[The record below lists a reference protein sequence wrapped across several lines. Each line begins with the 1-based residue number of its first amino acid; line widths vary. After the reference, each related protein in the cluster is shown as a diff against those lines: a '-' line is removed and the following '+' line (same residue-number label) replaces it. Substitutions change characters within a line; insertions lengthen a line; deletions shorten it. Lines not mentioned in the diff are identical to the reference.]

1 MIYMIA
7 QYVHKFIEAATP
19 WLVGTA
25 VGLFVLWLII
35 LCYKCKPFAKELKWF
50 FGLTPLHKFVVICT
64 VSFFT
69 LWGGSKE
76 RGILPP
82 GLIDDISS
90 TMTRVVETVQPRS
103 LPEDVST
110 NALAIT
116 EFGIDQTNQTA
127 YFATRWATNLF
138 DYTDSRNLYLFSST
152 NLLERKWTPLC
163 MIPMPADTNAH
174 SFAVTQ
180 NDVMPS
186 MRHWFVDTFGG
197 VGFYRFGVDFDSD
210 GDGIA
215 DDIETLW
222 TFTNPA
228 KFDTDGDGL
237 SDGLELSSR
246 VNTNPLA
253 YDTDGDGVGD
263 GDEVA
268 SGSNP
273 RRANSDQDG
282 LSDAQEL
289 GAMTAIVENDF
300 MWFDMSGGADLL
312 SDYSTLNSYSWKIP
326 LVSEIVVNE
335 VCYTNAR
342 VCVDGTVHLLCPTNV
357 NDWYAHYYGNLSNS
371 QWSASHLTVALCG
384 ANLYARTSDWGS
396 KILYGSIVSDGRSFD
411 VVEYRNLGLYDHDDT
426 NELITCQLIL
436 PHDETNTVYV
446 SYLCASN
453 TFREV
458 SFAAG
463 IQCGWLPSRKPGER
477 FYNLSWPITAD
488 FPQDGLTVKYAIGTC
503 TDPSKTDTDG
513 DGLSDSEEVLSY
525 RTNPLV
531 ADTDGDGIPDGVEVS
546 IGTDPR
552 SIDTDADGMPDGWE
566 AYYGLNPLVDD
577 SSLDA
582 DNDGL
587 ANRAEYEFG
596 TNPAE
601 QDTDGDGIGDR
612 EELGWWEYSSTLPAF
627 SYSNV
632 TNLIS
637 SSSGY
642 DDDMFLV
649 DLPFEVRFAGYSAT
663 KAKVSVNGFVWLVTG
678 VGEVP
683 TSSDYGNQNL
693 SDNSRSQYHGFVAAY
708 WDDLYAYSGRNAQLS
723 VSEAYANGQRY
734 CVIKYQ
740 NISIRGDASNMGTFR
755 VVIPESETN
764 TVYVAYDSLA
774 LGFNGA
780 CATIGAQSPNMGC
793 NFPVAYNESG
803 AVTNGMTIAY
813 HFGTGSNPLLADTD
827 GDGLEDGVEMSI
839 GTSPCCSDT
848 DNDGLADEWEHFNG
862 LDPLSATGNEG
873 ADGDKDG
880 DGLCNLLEYKIGTN
894 PVVADTDGDGVIDS
908 AETGVLDAS
917 DTMTWVSLPAD
928 AVDVTSRFSDADGS
942 LIDYGLSAPVSVNG
956 EKLSTVVI
964 DVNGIVYLPRLGH
977 EGDFSVKSGAN
988 LEYSICTNALV
999 LAPYLD
1005 DLYLT
1010 ANEPAPKVSVAE
1022 TSVGTEQVLVVQ
1034 YENVCPYSNRSRTS
1048 TTNALSFQVVVPLNG
1063 GNVHFLYKDIVGSDM
1078 NGRNADI
1085 GVQMLGGRWAHA
1097 YTYSQQDRVKG
1108 NGNPMRAFFTQGS
1121 LCNGLDLAFNIGSG
1135 SSPLLPDSDG
1145 DGMNDGAEMA
1155 SGTSPITADTD
1166 GDELPDRWEV
1176 LNNLNP
1182 TSATGD
1188 DGASGDPDGDGVDNY
1203 AEYGLGTNPHL
1214 ADTDSDGLSDGKEA
1228 VCVSFADPL
1237 PWLEISTLTN
1247 VTVEI
1252 TNGWD
1257 EAVCWN
1263 LPAPIYVQC
1272 ETVTNIT
1279 IDKKGTVLLNR
1290 SGYADPELWH
1300 SVYDLENYAVD
1311 TNCFTVVPY
1320 GRSLY
1325 FCGMEEPSA
1334 IKIGTAEHAGRGY
1347 IVVEYDNM
1355 HHYEPYSST
1364 NAISFQVA
1372 IPTGRVERVSVSY
1385 ANRIGND
1392 TDGRSASVGCQ
1403 SFGAE
1408 DRVSYCRNEQ
1418 GKIYDGMGLSFVVG
1432 YGSNPLVADT
1442 DNDGISDGVEVNTY
1456 GSNPRLTDTDA
1467 DGLADAQEAS
1477 LGTALNNPDSDG
1489 DGLLDGWEVANSF
1502 NPLSTPGNDESGV
1515 DTDGDG
1521 LTNLQEQSAGSNP
1534 RNADSDGDG
1543 LSDSAEFLTHHTNP
1557 LVADTDGDGM
1567 TDKQETDANYDPLD
1581 PDMDRD
1587 GMSDGWENA
1596 HGLDPQDSTGD
1607 DGADGDPDNDGLSNI
1622 DEYLNGTN
1630 PNLPDSDGDGVPD
1643 GVEVANGSDPND
1655 ASDGGQ
1661 APPVDKFRE
1670 IEFNINGDYAAWEMT
1685 IEGLGPDDTR
1695 TRKISMGRPNAAN
1708 TTTLK
1713 MRKGNSY
1720 RLSMRWLNC
1729 DGHDDDM
1736 SPWYCWQALIDGLP
1750 SQASFDHS
1758 YSEGICVRLP
1768 QRNNIV
1774 VGNGW
1779 IADNEDGLLTSHV
1792 HASQRNSHGGSGAGN
1807 VAQGLSA
1814 TLYVLDD
1821 PKLIPDYDRDGTI
1834 GDGDKTKAEQKKAL
1848 HFWIN
1853 DDEDD
1858 DSTDG
1863 KYAESPNVDIP
1874 GARTGWFE
1882 FDRRDPDW
1890 DDSKVNG
1897 YRDLIDFTPVFMDVS
1912 TIQMLPEKI
1921 RNNLSFKLR
1930 HDSEAVNVVWT
1941 GLSKSSLRLFQRG
1954 TVNNCGR
1961 NLDEASYEAE
1971 TEEVESDGIDVP
1983 DSLAAQ
1989 MRTAST
1995 DKGVAFIEGCLPVDA
2010 PLKLD
2015 IYYGEDKKV
2024 VTGELPLHLSSVEA
2038 MYWFYSI
2045 RGAESNPNAPI
2056 PNGNSPDNLM
2066 ESLADIDIFF
2076 THGFNV
2082 DTEAARGWGSEVFK
2096 RLWQSGSNA
2105 RFHMVTWAGDYRF
2118 GEDMNPFEFMNG
2130 FFYHRDVQYALN
2142 SADAYKRLVKSVQ
2155 ANKSKRVLMAQS
2167 LGNMM
2172 TCEAIRLGL
2181 DAEKYYMFNAAVAS
2195 EAIVSTLQNV
2205 DGTIRQKFVPPDW
2218 RSYNSLSWAANWY
2231 RLFPNDDRSH
2241 IGWPGYFSSKLA
2253 GISEVCNYYSNGD
2266 PVLVS
2271 HTDVPGA
2278 LTKALYVQWP
2288 ISFSWSWPFI
2298 RFQSFEFQ
2306 ATFERFAWQ
2315 KQEVLKGVNPYLATR
2330 EGGWGFHSWPVDLP
2344 NGETEWR
2351 TFTAQ
2356 EAQEMVTNGSI
2367 VTNAVFERSVAAMF
2381 SPTIPLADRNRILAY
2396 NVPAVSESTGSVPT
2410 FESQSK
2416 FVNLNSSAYKN
2427 GWGRSGN
2434 PYNDQWLHSD
2444 MKDMAYYYVF
2454 RLYDELVQKI
2464 QGGAQ

>member
-1 MIYMIA
+1 MIA
-7 QYVHKFIEAATP
+7 QYVHKAIEAATP

-25 VGLFVLWLII
+25 IGLFVLWLIM
-35 LCYKCKPFAKELKWF
+35 LCYKAKPFAKELKWF
-50 FGLTPLHKFVVICT
+50 FSLTPLHKFVVICT

-69 LWGGSKE
+69 LLGGSKE
-76 RGILPP
+76 RGILSSV
-82 GLIDDISS
+82 LMDDISS

-127 YFATRWATNLF
+127 YFATCWATNLF

-222 TFTNPA
+222 TFTNHA

-282 LSDAQEL
+282 LFDAQEL
-289 GAMTAIVENDF
+289 GAMTALVENDF

-326 LVSEIVVNE
+326 LVSETVVNE
-335 VCYTNAR
+335 VCYTNVR

-396 KILYGSIVSDGRSFD
+396 KILYGSLVSDGRSFD

-463 IQCGWLPSRKPGER
+463 IQCGWLPSGKSGER
-477 FYNLSWPITAD
+477 YYNLSWPITAD
-488 FPQDGLTVKYAIGTC
+488 FPQNGVTIKYSIGTC

-513 DGLSDSEEVLSY
+513 DGLSDSEEVVVY

-546 IGTDPR
+546 VGTDPR
-552 SIDTDADGMPDGWE
+552 SVDTDADGMPDGWE
-566 AYYGLNPLVDD
+566 AYYDLNPLVDD
-577 SSLDA
+577 SALDL
-582 DNDGL
+582 DNGGL
-587 ANRAEYEFG
+587 SNYSEYAAG

-601 QDTDGDGIGDR
+601 ADTDEDGIGDR
-612 EELGWWEYSSTLPAF
+612 DELGWWEYPSALPVF
-627 SYSNV
+627 SYSNEI
-632 TNLIS
+632 NLIS

-649 DLPFEVRFAGYSAT
+649 DLPFEVRFAGYRAT
-663 KAKVSVNGFVWLVTG
+663 KAKVSVNGFVWLVTD

-693 SDNSRSQYHGFVAAY
+693 SNNTRSKYHGFVAAY
-708 WDDLYAYSGRNAQLS
+708 WDDLYTYSGRNAQLS
-723 VSEAYANGQRY
+723 VSDAYANGQRY

-774 LGFNGA
+774 SGFNGVG
-780 CATIGAQSPNMGC
+780 ATIGAQSPNMGC

-813 HFGTGSNPLLADTD
+813 HFGTGSNPLMTDTD
-827 GDGLEDGVEMSI
+827 GDGLEDGEEVVI
-839 GTSPCCSDT
+839 GTAPAAVDT
-848 DNDGLADEWEHFNG
+848 DNDGLSDYWEYQHG
-862 LDPLSATGNEG
+862 LDPLSPSGDNG
-873 ADGDKDG
+873 SDGDPDG
-880 DGLCNLLEYKIGTN
+880 DHLTNARELAYGTN
-894 PVVADTDGDGVIDS
+894 PSSPDTDSDGLPDCDETGCIFVTNAVPWMTFDESEDITAALSSANRRCVNWPAPVAMAMQGETVTNVTVSANGLLFFNRAGYVNQGDSTSGESFRYEVDDDALVIAPYLEYTYFRTDIPGYETAVKVGTSTYNGEGYFLVEFDNAFCDTSTWQTNAVSFQVSVPTNHPACAYVRYKDLSGQYMTGDYASIGMQTFDSRWLHSYCDDDAGKVWENMCLEFLFGANSNPLVSDTDEDGLSDGREVSVGTSPAKSDTDGDDLPDNWEVQNS
-908 AETGVLDAS
+908 LD
-917 DTMTWVSLPAD
+917 P
-928 AVDVTSRFSDADGS
+928 
-942 LIDYGLSAPVSVNG
+942 LSA
-956 EKLSTVVI
+956 
-964 DVNGIVYLPRLGH
+964 
-977 EGDFSVKSGAN
+977 
-988 LEYSICTNALV
+988 
-999 LAPYLD
+999 
-1005 DLYLT
+1005 
-1010 ANEPAPKVSVAE
+1010 
-1022 TSVGTEQVLVVQ
+1022 
-1034 YENVCPYSNRSRTS
+1034 
-1048 TTNALSFQVVVPLNG
+1048 
-1063 GNVHFLYKDIVGSDM
+1063 M
-1078 NGRNADI
+1078 
-1085 GVQMLGGRWAHA
+1085 
-1097 YTYSQQDRVKG
+1097 
-1108 NGNPMRAFFTQGS
+1108 
-1121 LCNGLDLAFNIGSG
+1121 
-1135 SSPLLPDSDG
+1135 
-1145 DGMNDGAEMA
+1145 
-1155 SGTSPITADTD
+1155 
-1166 GDELPDRWEV
+1166 
-1176 LNNLNP
+1176 
-1182 TSATGD
+1182 GD

-1203 AEYGLGTNPHL
+1203 AEYELSTNPL
-1214 ADTDSDGLSDGKEA
+1214 FADTDNDGLPDGKEA
-1228 VCVSFADPL
+1228 VCVSFANPL
-1237 PWLEISTLTN
+1237 PWLEVSVLTN
-1247 VTVEI
+1247 MTEAI
-1252 TNGWD
+1252 TNASGRVVSWD
-1257 EAVCWN
+1257 
-1263 LPAPIYVQC
+1263 LPSPILVQR

-1279 IDKKGTVLLNR
+1279 INTCGVVCLNR
-1290 SGYADPELWH
+1290 AGYSHPNSSH
-1300 SVYDLENYAVD
+1300 SPYNLETESVDMNAFVVVAYGGDLNLYDEDQASAV
-1311 TNCFTVVPY
+1311 
-1320 GRSLY
+1320 
-1325 FCGMEEPSA
+1325 
-1334 IKIGTAEHAGRGY
+1334 KIGTAEYDGTGY

-1355 HHYEPYSST
+1355 YQNRPSYTT
-1364 NAISFQVA
+1364 NAVSFQVT
-1372 IPTGRVERVSVSY
+1372 IPTGRVDRISVNY
-1385 ANRIGND
+1385 ADVVG
-1392 TDGRSASVGCQ
+1392 TYMDGWNAIIGCQ
-1403 SFGAE
+1403 SFGAD
-1408 DRVSYCRNEQ
+1408 DRVSYCRYEH
-1418 GKIYDGMGLSFVVG
+1418 GKIYDGMSMAFMVG
-1432 YGSNPLVADT
+1432 YGSDPLVADT
-1442 DNDGISDGVEVNTY
+1442 DGDGISDGVEVNTY
-1456 GSNPRLTDTDA
+1456 ESNPKSVDTDA
-1467 DGLADAQEAS
+1467 DGLPDAQEAT
-1477 LGTALNNPDSDG
+1477 LGTELNSPDTDG
-1489 DGLLDGWEVANSF
+1489 DGLMDGWEVSNSF
-1502 NPLSTPGNDESGV
+1502 NSLSTPGNGESGV

-1521 LTNLQEQSAGSNP
+1521 LTNLQEQVAGSNP

-1543 LSDSAEFLTHHTNP
+1543 LSDSAEFLTYNTNP

-1587 GMSDGWENA
+1587 GMSDGWEND

-1607 DGADGDPDNDGLSNI
+1607 DGTEGDPDNDGLSNI

-1695 TRKISMGRPNAAN
+1695 IRKISMGRPNASN

-1720 RLSMRWLNC
+1720 KLSMRWLNC
-1729 DGHDDDM
+1729 DGHDDNM

-1750 SQASFDHS
+1750 RQASFDHN
-1758 YSEGICVRLP
+1758 YSEGYCVRFP

-1834 GDGDKTKAEQKKAL
+1834 SDGDKTKAEQKKAL

-1853 DDEDD
+1853 DDADD

-1863 KYAESPNVDIP
+1863 KYAESPSVDIP

-1882 FDRRDPDW
+1882 FDKRDPDW

-1961 NLDEASYEAE
+1961 NLDESSYEAE
-1971 TEEVESDGIDVP
+1971 TEEVKSDGIDVP
-1983 DSLAAQ
+1983 DALAAQ
-1989 MRTAST
+1989 MRTVST
-1995 DKGVAFIEGCLPVDA
+1995 DKGVAFVEGFLPVDA

-2024 VTGELPLHLSSVEA
+2024 VTGELPLHLSSVEE
-2038 MYWFYSI
+2038 MYWFYSLH
-2045 RGAESNPNAPI
+2045 GAEDVDYFNLPNQYTP
-2056 PNGNSPDNLM
+2056 GNLM
-2066 ESLADIDIFF
+2066 DNPKDRDVFF

-2082 DTEAARGWGSEVFK
+2082 SEEDARAWGSEVFK
-2096 RLWQSGSNA
+2096 RLWQSGSDA
-2105 RFHMVTWAGDYRF
+2105 RFHMVAWPGNYHWTGNWA
-2118 GEDMNPFEFMNG
+2118 NG
-2130 FFYHRDVQYALN
+2130 LHYQRDVYQALK
-2142 SADAYKRLVKSVQ
+2142 SANAFKRLVEREQSDS
-2155 ANKSKRVLMAQS
+2155 SKRVIMAQS

-2172 TCEAIRLGL
+2172 ACEAFRQGL
-2181 DAEKYYMFNAAVAS
+2181 AANQYFMFNAAVAS
-2195 EAIVSTLQNV
+2195 EAIDAVYQDDSQET
-2205 DGTIRQKFVPPDW
+2205 RAKYVPSDW
-2218 RSYNSLSWAANWY
+2218 ADYHSRSCAANWY
-2231 RLFPNDDRSH
+2231 TWFTNDVTDARGKM
-2241 IGWPGYFSSKLA
+2241 GWPDYFKDALTN
-2253 GISEVCNYYSNGD
+2253 VVNVYNYYSSGD
-2266 PVLVS
+2266 PVFMERATVP
-2271 HTDVPGA
+2271 DVITG
-2278 LTKALYVQWP
+2278 VFHWP
-2288 ISFSWSWPFI
+2288 TLGWSWWPPVPTLKWEI
-2298 RFQSFEFQ
+2298 
-2306 ATFERFAWQ
+2306 TFEANCWQ
-2315 KQEVLKGVNPYLATR
+2315 KQETHKGVEPIAGNLK
-2330 EGGWGFHSWPVDLP
+2330 GGWGFYWWMESSGGDEYPVYYSAA
-2344 NGETEWR
+2344 T
-2351 TFTAQ
+2351 TSV
-2356 EAQEMVTNGSI
+2356 MVANGSI
-2367 VTNAVFERSVAAMF
+2367 TNNPVFYYLGTQMDNRNATQDNIWFA
-2381 SPTIPLADRNRILAY
+2381 LAEY
-2396 NVPAVSESTGSVPT
+2396 VPAISSPVGGNPVSLEIIENHDLNT
-2410 FESQSK
+2410 FNYRDE
-2416 FVNLNSSAYKN
+2416 
-2427 GWGRSGN
+2427 WGRNSDTYG
-2434 PYNDQWLHSD
+2434 QRWFHSD
-2444 MKDMAYYYVF
+2444 MKDMAYFYVYPLF
-2454 RLYDELVQKI
+2454 DELIEK
-2464 QGGAQ
+2464 GNLK

>member
-1 MIYMIA
+1 MIA
-7 QYVHKFIEAATP
+7 PIVQSVNRAIEAATP

-25 VGLFVLWLII
+25 AGLFVLWLIM
-35 LCYKCKPFAKELKWF
+35 LCYKAKPFAKELKWF
-50 FGLTPLHKFVVICT
+50 FGLTPLHKFAVICT

-76 RGILPP
+76 RGILPS

-90 TMTRVVETVQPRS
+90 TMTRVVETIQLRT
-103 LPEDVST
+103 LPENISS
-110 NALAIT
+110 NAFAVT
-116 EFGIDQTNQTA
+116 DFAVDSQDKATAFGVG
-127 YFATRWATNLF
+127 WASNLF
-138 DYTDSRNLYLFSST
+138 ENVDSRNVDLFMST
-152 NLLERKWTPLC
+152 NLAVNGWFLLGRYL
-163 MIPMPADTNAH
+163 MPTGTN
-174 SFAVTQ
+174 SYEFTVSS
-180 NDVMPS
+180 NDVALAYRPLY
-186 MRHWFVDTFGG
+186 VDSFSRMA
-197 VGFYRFGVDFDSD
+197 FFRFGLDFDSD
-210 GDGIA
+210 GDGLTDA
-215 DDIETLW
+215 YENFVS
-222 TFTNPA
+222 FTDPSNP
-228 KFDTDGDGL
+228 DTDGDGL
-237 SDGLELSSR
+237 SDSQELSASIA
-246 VNTNPLA
+246 TNPLL
-253 YDTDGDGVGD
+253 YDTDGDGAGD
-263 GDEVA
+263 GDEIA

-289 GAMTAIVENDF
+289 GAMIALVENDF
-300 MWFDMSGGADLL
+300 MWFDMSGGTDLL
-312 SDYSTLNSYSWKIP
+312 SGHSTLNSYSWKIP

-396 KILYGSIVSDGRSFD
+396 KILYGSIISDGRSFD
-411 VVEYRNLGLYDHDDT
+411 VIEYRNLGLYDHDDT

-458 SFAAG
+458 SYAAG
-463 IQCGWLPSRKPGER
+463 IQCGWLPSGKSGER
-477 FYNLSWPITAD
+477 YYNLSWPIATD
-488 FPQDGLTVKYAIGTC
+488 FPQDGLTIKYSIGTC

-513 DGLSDSEEVLSY
+513 DGLSDSKEVLAY

-546 IGTDPR
+546 VGTDPR
-552 SIDTDADGMPDGWE
+552 STDTDADGMPDGWE

-587 ANRAEYEFG
+587 ANRAEYESG

-612 EELGWWEYSSTLPAF
+612 EELGWWEYFSTLPAF

-649 DLPFEVRFAGYSAT
+649 NLPFEVRFAGYSAT
-663 KAKVSVNGFVWLVTG
+663 KAKVSVNGFVWLVTD

-693 SDNSRSQYHGFVAAY
+693 SNNTRNKHHGFVAAY

-723 VSEAYANGQRY
+723 VSDACANGQRY

-740 NISIRGDASNMGTFR
+740 NINIRGDASNMGTFR

-774 LGFNGA
+774 SGFNGFG
-780 CATIGAQSPNMGC
+780 ATIGAQSPNMGC

-813 HFGTGSNPLLADTD
+813 HFGTGSNPLMTDTD

-848 DNDGLADEWEHFNG
+848 DNDGLDDEWEHVNG
-862 LDPLSATGNEG
+862 LDPLSDTGNEG
-873 ADGDKDG
+873 VDGDKDE
-880 DGLCNLLEYKIGTN
+880 DGLCNLVEYKIGTN
-894 PVVADTDGDGVIDS
+894 PVVPDTDGDGVIDS
-908 AETGVLDAS
+908 AETGVLDVS
-917 DTMTWVSLPAD
+917 GTMTWVSLPAD

-942 LIDYGLSAPVSVNG
+942 LIDYELSTPVSVND

-964 DVNGIVYLPRLGH
+964 DVNGIVYLPRSGH

-988 LEYSICTNALV
+988 LEYAICTNALV

-1010 ANEPAPKVSVAE
+1010 ANEPASKVSVAE
-1022 TSVGTEQVLVVQ
+1022 TSVGTEQVFVVQ
-1034 YENVCPYSNRSRTS
+1034 YENVCPYANRSRTS
-1048 TTNALSFQVVVPLNG
+1048 TTNALSFQVIVPLNG

-1097 YTYSQQDRVKG
+1097 YTYSQQDRLKG
-1108 NGNPMRAFFTQGS
+1108 NGNSMRAFFTQGS

-1135 SSPLLPDSDG
+1135 SSPLLTDSDG

-1155 SGTSPITADTD
+1155 SGTSPITSDTD
-1166 GDELPDRWEV
+1166 RDELPDRWEI

-1203 AEYGLGTNPHL
+1203 SECELGTNPHL
-1214 ADTDSDGLSDGKEA
+1214 ADTDNDGLSDSKEA

-1237 PWLEISTLTN
+1237 PWLEISVLTN

-1320 GRSLY
+1320 GRSLC
-1325 FCGMEEPSA
+1325 FCGIEEPSA
-1334 IKIGTAEHAGRGY
+1334 IKIGTAEYAGRGY

-1372 IPTGRVERVSVSY
+1372 IPTGRVERISVSY

-1392 TDGRSASVGCQ
+1392 TDGRSVSVGCQ

-1408 DRVSYCRNEQ
+1408 GRVSYCRNEQ
-1418 GKIYDGMGLSFVVG
+1418 DKIYDGMGLSFVAG
-1432 YGSNPLVADT
+1432 YGSDPLVADT
-1442 DNDGISDGVEVNTY
+1442 DDDGISDGMEVNTY
-1456 GSNPRLTDTDA
+1456 GSNPRSTDTDA
-1467 DGLADAQEAS
+1467 DGLADAQEAT

-1489 DGLLDGWEVANSF
+1489 DGLLDGWEVSNSF
-1502 NPLSTPGNDESGV
+1502 NPLTTPSNGESGV

-1543 LSDSAEFLTHHTNP
+1543 LSDSEEFLTRQTNP

-1596 HGLDPQDSTGD
+1596 HGLAPQDSIGD

-1630 PNLPDSDGDGVPD
+1630 PNLPDSDRDGVPD

-1729 DGHDDDM
+1729 DGHDDNM

-1750 SQASFDHS
+1750 RQASFDHN
-1758 YSEGICVRLP
+1758 YSEGYCVRFP

-1853 DDEDD
+1853 DDADD

-1863 KYAESPNVDIP
+1863 KYAESPSVDIP

-1912 TIQMLPEKI
+1912 TIQMLPERI
-1921 RNNLSFKLR
+1921 RNSLTFKLS
-1930 HDSEAVNVVWT
+1930 HVAGAVNVVWSD
-1941 GLSKSSLRLFQRG
+1941 LPKSSVGLFQRG
-1954 TVNNCGR
+1954 NVGVCGR
-1961 NLDEASYEAE
+1961 NLNEDSYEAE
-1971 TEEVESDGIDVP
+1971 IERVGADGTAVP
-1983 DSLAAQ
+1983 DALVAQ
-1989 MRTAST
+1989 MKSSSSN
-1995 DKGVAFIEGCLPVDA
+1995 KGVVFIEGREATSA

-2015 IYYGEDKKV
+2015 IYYNGQKV
-2024 VTGELPLHLSSVEA
+2024 VTGELPLHLSSVED
-2038 MYWFYSI
+2038 MYWFYSLH
-2045 RGAESNPNAPI
+2045 GAEDVDYFNLPNQYTPA
-2056 PNGNSPDNLM
+2056 NLM
-2066 ESLADIDIFF
+2066 ENPKDRDVFF

-2082 DTEAARGWGSEVFK
+2082 SEEDARAWGSEVFK
-2096 RLWQSGSNA
+2096 RLWQSGSDA
-2105 RFHMVTWAGDYRF
+2105 RFHMVAWPGNYHWTGNWA
-2118 GEDMNPFEFMNG
+2118 NG
-2130 FFYHRDVQYALN
+2130 LHYQRDVYQAFK
-2142 SADAYKRLVKSVQ
+2142 SANAFKRLVEREQGDST
-2155 ANKSKRVLMAQS
+2155 KRVIMAQS

-2172 TCEAIRLGL
+2172 ACEAFRQGL
-2181 DAEKYYMFNAAVAS
+2181 EANQYFMFDAAVAS
-2195 EAIVSTLQNV
+2195 EAIDAVFQN
-2205 DGTIRQKFVPPDW
+2205 DSQETRAKYVPSDW
-2218 RSYNSLSWAANWY
+2218 TDYHPMSWAANWHKW
-2231 RLFPNDDRSH
+2231 FKDDPTDSRGKM
-2241 IGWPGYFSSKLA
+2241 GWPNYFKTALTNVGS
-2253 GISEVCNYYSNGD
+2253 VYNYYSTGD
-2266 PVLVS
+2266 PVFMENDTVP
-2271 HTDVPGA
+2271 DV
-2278 LTKALYVQWP
+2278 LTGVFHWP
-2288 ISFSWSWPFI
+2288 TFGWSWWPPGPTVHWEI
-2298 RFQSFEFQ
+2298 TAE
-2306 ATFERFAWQ
+2306 ANCWQ
-2315 KQEVLKGVNPYLATR
+2315 KQETHKGVEPIAGNLR
-2330 EGGWGFHSWPVDLP
+2330 GGWGFYWWMESSGGEDYPVYYSAA
-2344 NGETEWR
+2344 T
-2351 TFTAQ
+2351 TSV
-2356 EAQEMVTNGSI
+2356 MVANGSI
-2367 VTNAVFERSVAAMF
+2367 TNNPVFYYPGTQMDNRNATQDNIWFA
-2381 SPTIPLADRNRILAY
+2381 LAEY
-2396 NVPAVSESTGSVPT
+2396 VPAVSSPVGGNSTAPAQV
-2410 FESQSK
+2410 E
-2416 FVNLNSSAYKN
+2416 NHDLNGNPYRS
-2427 GWGRSGN
+2427 GWGR
-2434 PYNDQWLHSD
+2434 NDDIYLENWFHSD
-2444 MKDMAYYYVF
+2444 MKDMAYFYVYP
-2454 RLYDELVQKI
+2454 LYDELKTK
-2464 QGGAQ
+2464 GSLK